1 MIRDVALFLGYETK
15 KAFRNPIWPLFGIM
29 QPVLYL
35 LMFAPLQKSLFPGGT
50 TEEALRSFTPAAM
63 MMIALFGSMFTGF
76 GTIADLRSGVL
87 ERLAVSPV
95 WRPSIVLGRVLKD
108 VILLVSQAL
117 AIIIVATLMG
127 LRVGIGALGLMLV
140 LMAATGLF
148 ASSLSQALALS
159 LRDENAISQTINL
172 FLLPVMLL
180 SGMLIPIAFAP
191 EWMKTIAPI
200 NPLYHAVEAGRAL
213 FADDLSNSAI
223 PVAFAVFIVL
233 AGLTVTWS
241 MRSLRNLAG

>member
-1 MIRDVALFLGYETK
+1 MIRDVTLFLGYETK
-15 KAFRNPIWPLFGIM
+15 KAFRNPIWPMFGIM

-35 LMFAPLQKSLFPGGT
+35 LMFAPLQASLFPGGT
-50 TEEALRSFTPAAM
+50 AEALRSFTPAAM

-76 GTIADLRSGVL
+76 SMIGDLRAGVL

-108 VILLVSQAL
+108 VLVLVAQAL
-117 AIIIVATLMG
+117 AVIVVATLMG
-127 LRVGIGALGLMLV
+127 LRVGIGALLLMV
-140 LMAATGLF
+140 ALMAATGLF

-180 SGMLIPIAFAP
+180 SGMLIPISFAP
-191 EWMKTIAPI
+191 DWMKAIAPI

-213 FADDLSNSAI
+213 FAGDLANTAI
-223 PVAFAVFIVL
+223 PVAFVVFIAL
-233 AGLTVTWS
+233 SALTVTWS
-241 MRSLRNLAG
+241 MRSLRHLAG